1 MKDGLPHGEMKFL
14 MKRKSNSIINYK
26 NGIQDGITKDFNE
39 NGKLIKETLY
49 KNGVEV
55 KR

>member
-1 MKDGLPHGEMKFL
+1 MEKQKFL
-14 MKRKSNSIINYK
+14 MKKGKVTSIINYK
-26 NGIQDGITKDFNE
+26 NGVQDGITKDFDE

-55 KR
+55 KK